1 MDGVRL
7 TQPTILLSGD
17 KGGPRPSYESSHLP
31 LGIVLAVA
39 GSGGKRL
46 ACAVGAGLEEL
57 DLGIGLADLLLPK
70 PALCGRTLD
79 LTIGDHRLIGH
90 PLPIDRPLACGASA
104 GSELR
109 ALNVAFVL
117 DALAPAESAGKY
129 SRSITVCELLAAELG
144 QALAHHE
151 AQNGLVSGCGSASST
166 NGAGLPI
173 AAGLASAS
181 SAAIPAASAPAT
193 GAGPAIAAAPACRC
207 DPHAEVRR
215 DSTHVERDGAS
226 GASCRGDASG
236 RGSTDGGPAGG
247 CSGWL
252 APGSTSG
259 SPTSL
264 SHPLSVP
271 LSAALQAVK
280 LTVDGAH
287 TLLRVPLASHLFV
300 EVQLPPPP
308 TRQSHLSPCR
318 LARVPGGMPPPPTL
332 RPYLGLLPLR
342 DDTLSAIP
350 PDGSKL
356 LERLVREASP
366 LRSFSELQLETGLP
380 MPTLFKLT
388 LHLEWWGHVRVVTP
402 ITEDSLFCIHPAAS
416 VAPGSDAARAY
427 DTAFGAKPALPFA
440 TALQLFSTPRRF
452 GALLRSQSVPARRL
466 VQATVFLWRWR
477 VIQQLT
483 LTILCVEEPPEPVTS
498 MPQPRSGSSRG
509 DEVVGAGRGDGRMS
523 AAMARWLL
531 FRQLRP
537 MLNGEHSVEEMAWHE
552 GVPRKAIEEM
562 VGAYPEQLV
571 TLAMPAEGEE

>member
-17 KGGPRPSYESSHLP
+17 KGVTRHSSASSHLP

-79 LTIGDHRLIGH
+79 LAIGDHRLIGH
-90 PLPIDRPLACGASA
+90 PLPIDRPLASGASG

-117 DALAPAESAGKY
+117 DALPPAESAEKY
-129 SRSITVCELLAAELG
+129 SRSITACELLAAELG
-144 QALAHHE
+144 EALAHHE
-151 AQNGLVSGCGSASST
+151 ALSGLVSSCSSAST
-166 NGAGLPI
+166 IGAGIDDPI
-173 AAGLASAS
+173 AASS
-181 SAAIPAASAPAT
+181 PTSAAIPAASAPAAGA
-193 GAGPAIAAAPACRC
+193 GAGPATAAAPAVRC
-207 DPHAEVRR
+207 DPHAELRR
-215 DSTHVERDGAS
+215 EPTHTERNDVPGV
-226 GASCRGDASG
+226 SCRGEASG
-236 RGSTDGGPAGG
+236 RGSTDSGTAGG

-252 APGSTSG
+252 APDSTSG
-259 SPTSL
+259 APASVSPSL
-264 SHPLSVP
+264 STP
-271 LSAALQAVK
+271 LSAALHAVK
-280 LTVDGAH
+280 RTVDSSD
-287 TLLRVPLASHLFV
+287 TLLKVPLAPQLSL

-318 LARVPGGMPPPPTL
+318 LARVPGGMPPPPSL

-342 DDTLSAIP
+342 DDTIQAIP
-350 PDGSKL
+350 SDGSKL
-356 LERLVREASP
+356 LERLVREVSP
-366 LRSFSELQLETGLP
+366 LRSFSELHLETGLP
-380 MPTLFKLT
+380 MPTLFKLA
-388 LHLEWWGHVRVVTP
+388 LHLECWGHMRIVTP
-402 ITEDSLFCIHPAAS
+402 VTEDSLFCIHPLADVS
-416 VAPGSDAARAY
+416 PDSDAARAY
-427 DTAFGAKPALPFA
+427 AAAFGARPALPFVS
-440 TALQLFSTPRRF
+440 ALQLFSTPRRF

-483 LTILCVEEPPEPVTS
+483 VTVLCVEEPP
-498 MPQPRSGSSRG
+498 QPPPAAQLRPRG
-509 DEVVGAGRGDGRMS
+509 GGEVVDGEVGGP
-523 AAMARWLL
+523 AAVAHWLL

-552 GVPRKAIEEM
+552 AVPRKAIEEM
-562 VGAYPEQLV
+562 LEAYPAQLV